1 MSIPGSEA
9 VEVPVLIVGAGPAG
23 LALSVALSRYG
34 VRHLVVERHRSTAHT
49 PRAHIINQRTVEIF
63 RHLGISDRFHA
74 VATPQHLMASNLWVT
89 TLAGLEVARSETWG
103 TSAERAADYRAASP
117 EPMANCPQ
125 TVLEPMLLGAA
136 RDMGA
141 DIRFGWEFTSLA
153 QDQDGVTSV
162 IRERDGG
169 AALTVRSQ
177 YVVGA
182 DGARS
187 RVLAQA
193 GLTVDGPDDL
203 ARAANIWF
211 RADLSAYLAYRPGV
225 LTWNVMPGPLP
236 PLRLGTLICH
246 KPFTEFV
253 LAFMYDPEQVSL
265 DTLGADELCRRIR
278 AFVGEDVDAEILGV
292 AGWQVRAQIASSYAA
307 GRVFCMGDAVHR
319 HPPTNGL
326 GLNMSIADAYNLGWK
341 LALVLTGR
349 AGAALLDS
357 YSPERQPVG
366 AQGVQRAITSLQ
378 EGAAVEAALGYE
390 PAQPA
395 EAGWKA
401 LGTLYE
407 PGPAGDERRD
417 ALYKAIELSNYQFN
431 AHGIELGYRYRSD
444 AIVDDGSPDP
454 IPKTPARDPQ
464 LYYQPTTRP
473 GARVPHA
480 RLEQDGV
487 PVSSLDLADDLGFA
501 LLTGVGGEAWVQAA
515 AEISARTGVPIRVH
529 VIGGRDGVTD
539 PYGEWASLREV
550 ETTGC
555 VLVRPDRH
563 VAWRS
568 MRHTADS
575 ARRLPAAVEQALGL
589 TGRQALRV
597 PGKDPAVT
605 FTGIM
610 TRSGPDPLAP
620 RPHARRNV

>member
-1 MSIPGSEA
+1 MSIPGSST

-23 LALSVALSRYG
+23 LALSAALSRYG
-34 VRHLVVERHRSTAHT
+34 VRHLLVERHPGTAHT
-49 PRAHIINQRTVEIF
+49 PRAHIINQRTVEIL

-74 VATPQHLMASNLWVT
+74 VATPQHQMASNLWVT

-103 TSAERAADYRAASP
+103 TSAERAADYSAASP

-125 TVLEPMLLGAA
+125 TVLEPMLLAAA

-141 DIRFGWEFTSLA
+141 DIRFGWEFIHLA

-162 IRERDGG
+162 VQERDGE
-169 AALTVRSQ
+169 ATLTVRSQ

-187 RVLAQA
+187 RVLGQA
-193 GLTVDGPDDL
+193 GLTVEGPDDL

-211 RADLSAYLAYRPGV
+211 RADLSKYLARRPGV

-265 DTLGADELCRRIR
+265 DAMGADELRERIS
-278 AFVGEDVDAEILGV
+278 ALVGEEVDAEILGV
-292 AGWQVRAQIASSYAA
+292 AGWQVRAQIAPAYSA
-307 GRVFCMGDAVHR
+307 GRVFAMGDAVHR

-341 LALVLTGR
+341 LALVLAGR

-357 YSPERQPVG
+357 YSAERQPVG

-390 PAQPA
+390 PGQTA
-395 EAGWKA
+395 EAGWEA
-401 LGTLYE
+401 LNTLYE
-407 PGPAGDERRD
+407 PGPAGDERRN
-417 ALYKAIELSNYQFN
+417 ALRKAIELSNYQFN
-431 AHGIELGYRYRSD
+431 AHGIELGYRYQSD

-454 IPKTPARDPQ
+454 IPARDPQ

-480 RLEQDGV
+480 RLERDGV
-487 PVSSLDLADDLGFA
+487 PVSSLDLVDDLSFA
-501 LLTGVGGEAWVQAA
+501 LLTGVGGQTWSRAA
-515 AEISARTGVPIRVH
+515 AEASARAGVPVRVH
-529 VIGGRDGVTD
+529 VIGGQDGVTD

-568 MRHTADS
+568 TRYTPDS
-575 ARRLPAAVEQALGL
+575 ARQLPAAIEQALGL
-589 TGRQALRV
+589 AGR
-597 PGKDPAVT
+597 
-605 FTGIM
+605 
-610 TRSGPDPLAP
+610 
-620 RPHARRNV
+620 

>member
-1 MSIPGSEA
+1 MSSPGSST

-23 LALSVALSRYG
+23 LALSAALSRYG
-34 VRHLVVERHRSTAHT
+34 VGHLLVERHRGTAHT
-49 PRAHIINQRTVEIF
+49 PRAHIINQRTVEIL

-74 VATPQHLMASNLWVT
+74 VATPQHQMASNLWVT

-125 TVLEPMLLGAA
+125 TVLEPMLLTAA

-141 DIRFGWEFTSLA
+141 DIRFGWEFLHLA

-162 IRERDGG
+162 VQERDGE
-169 AALTVRSQ
+169 ATLTVRSQ
-177 YVVGA
+177 YVVAA

-187 RVLAQA
+187 RVLSQA
-193 GLTVDGPDDL
+193 GLTVEGPDDL

-211 RADLSAYLAYRPGV
+211 RADLSKYLARRPGV

-265 DTLGADELCRRIR
+265 DALSAGELRERIS
-278 AFVGEDVDAEILGV
+278 ALVGEEVDAEILGV
-292 AGWQVRAQIASSYAA
+292 AGWQVRAQIAPAYSA
-307 GRVFCMGDAVHR
+307 GRVFAMGDAVHR

-341 LALVLTGR
+341 LALVLAGR
-349 AGAALLDS
+349 AGAGLLDS
-357 YSPERQPVG
+357 YSAERQPVG

-390 PAQPA
+390 PGQGA
-395 EAGWKA
+395 EAGWEA
-401 LGTLYE
+401 LDTLYE
-407 PGPAGDERRD
+407 PGPAGGERRE
-417 ALYKAIELSNYQFN
+417 ALRKAIELSNYQFN
-431 AHGIELGYRYRSD
+431 AHGVELGYRYRSD

-454 IPKTPARDPQ
+454 IPPRDPQ
-464 LYYQPTTRP
+464 LYYQATTRP

-480 RLEQDGV
+480 RLERDGV
-487 PVSSLDLADDLGFA
+487 PVSSLDLVDDLGFA
-501 LLTGVGGEAWVQAA
+501 LLTGVGGEAWDRAA
-515 AEISARTGVPIRVH
+515 ADASARTGVPVRVH
-529 VIGGRDGVTD
+529 VIGGRAGVTD
-539 PYGEWASLREV
+539 PYGEWAGVREIEV
-550 ETTGC
+550 TGC

-568 MRHTADS
+568 MRHTLDS
-575 ARRLPAAVEQALGL
+575 ARQLPGVVEQALGRA
-589 TGRQALRV
+589 GR
-597 PGKDPAVT
+597 
-605 FTGIM
+605 
-610 TRSGPDPLAP
+610 
-620 RPHARRNV
+620 

>member
-1 MSIPGSEA
+1 MSIPGPST

-23 LALSVALSRYG
+23 LALSVALARYG
-34 VRHLVVERHRSTAHT
+34 VGHLVIERHRDTAHT

-74 VATPQHLMASNLWVT
+74 VATPQHLMANNLWVT

-103 TSAERAADYRAASP
+103 TSAARAADYRMASP

-125 TVLEPMLLGAA
+125 TVLEPMLLAAA
-136 RDMGA
+136 RDAGA
-141 DIRFGWEFTSLA
+141 DIRFGWEFVSLA

-162 IRERDGG
+162 VRQRGGG
-169 AALTVRSQ
+169 ATLTVRSR

-187 RVLAQA
+187 RVLGQA
-193 GLTVDGPDDL
+193 GLAVDGPDDL

-211 RADLSAYLAYRPGV
+211 RADLSRYLAHRPGV

-253 LAFMYDPEQVSL
+253 LAFMYDPNQVSL
-265 DTLGADELCRRIR
+265 DAMSTGELRERIC
-278 AFVGEDVDAEILGV
+278 ALVGEDVDAEILGV
-292 AGWQVRAQIASSYAA
+292 AGWQVRAQIAPAYVA

-341 LALVLTGR
+341 LALVLAGR
-349 AGAALLDS
+349 AGGALLDS
-357 YSPERQPVG
+357 YSAERQPVG

-390 PAQPA
+390 PAQPT
-395 EAGWKA
+395 EAGWQA
-401 LGTLYE
+401 LNTLYE
-407 PGPAGDERRD
+407 SGPAGDERRE
-417 ALYKAIELSNYQFN
+417 ALRKAIELSNYQFN
-431 AHGIELGYRYRSD
+431 AHGIELGYRYQSD
-444 AIVDDGSPDP
+444 AITGDGSPDP
-454 IPKTPARDPQ
+454 IPVRDPQ

-480 RLEQDGV
+480 RLERDGV
-487 PVSSLDLADDLGFA
+487 PVSSLDLVDDLGFA
-501 LLTGVGGEAWVQAA
+501 LLTGVGGEAWSGAA
-515 AEISARTGVPIRVH
+515 AEASARAGVPVRVH
-529 VIGGRDGVTD
+529 VIGGREGVTD
-539 PYGEWASLREV
+539 PYGEWACLREV

-568 MRHTADS
+568 TRYTSDS
-575 ARRLPAAVEQALGL
+575 GRQLPAVIEQALGL
-589 TGRQALRV
+589 T
-597 PGKDPAVT
+597 
-605 FTGIM
+605 
-610 TRSGPDPLAP
+610 
-620 RPHARRNV
+620 AR

>member
-1 MSIPGSEA
+1 MSIPGSST

-23 LALSVALSRYG
+23 LALSAALSRYG
-34 VRHLVVERHRSTAHT
+34 VGHLLVERHRGTAHT
-49 PRAHIINQRTVEIF
+49 PRAHIINQRTVEIL

-74 VATPQHLMASNLWVT
+74 VATPQHLMANNLWVT
-89 TLAGLEVARSETWG
+89 TLAGQEVARSETWG

-125 TVLEPMLLGAA
+125 TVLEPMLLAAA

-153 QDQDGVTSV
+153 QDEAGVTSV
-162 IRERDGG
+162 IHERDGD
-169 AALTVRSQ
+169 ATLTVRSQ
-177 YVVGA
+177 YVAGA

-187 RVLAQA
+187 RVLGQA
-193 GLTVDGPDDL
+193 GLTVEGPDDL

-211 RADLSAYLAYRPGV
+211 RADLSRYLAHRPGV

-253 LAFMYDPEQVSL
+253 LAFMYDPAQVSL
-265 DTLGADELCRRIR
+265 DALSASELHSRIT
-278 AFVGEDVDAEILGV
+278 ALVGEEVEAEILGV
-292 AGWQVRAQIASSYAA
+292 AGWQVRAQIAPAYAA
-307 GRVFCMGDAVHR
+307 GRVFAMGDAVHR

-341 LALVLTGR
+341 LALVLAGR

-357 YSPERQPVG
+357 YSAERQPVG

-390 PAQPA
+390 PGQAA
-395 EAGWKA
+395 EPGWAA
-401 LGTLYE
+401 LTTLYE

-417 ALYKAIELSNYQFN
+417 ALRKAIELSNYQFN
-431 AHGIELGYRYRSD
+431 AHGVELGYRYQSA
-444 AIVDDGSPDP
+444 AIVDDGSPEV
-454 IPKTPARDPQ
+454 TPARDPQ

-480 RLEQDGV
+480 RLERDGV
-487 PVSSLDLADDLGFA
+487 PVSSLDLVDDLGFA
-501 LLTGVGGEAWVQAA
+501 LLTGVGGQAWSRAA
-515 AEISARTGVPIRVH
+515 AEASARVGVPVRVH
-529 VIGGRDGVTD
+529 VIGGQDGVTD
-539 PYGEWASLREV
+539 PYGEWAALREV
-550 ETTGC
+550 ETTGA

-568 MRHTADS
+568 MRYAPDRAARLTAV
-575 ARRLPAAVEQALGL
+575 LEQLLGL
-589 TGRQALRV
+589 EQL
-597 PGKDPAVT
+597 
-605 FTGIM
+605 
-610 TRSGPDPLAP
+610 S
-620 RPHARRNV
+620 

>member
-1 MSIPGSEA
+1 MSNPGTST

-23 LALSVALSRYG
+23 LALSAALSRYG
-34 VRHLVVERHRSTAHT
+34 VGHLLVERHRGTAHT
-49 PRAHIINQRTVEIF
+49 PRAHIINQRTVEIL

-74 VATPQHLMASNLWVT
+74 VATPQHQMASNLWVT

-125 TVLEPMLLGAA
+125 TVLEPMLLTAA

-141 DIRFGWEFTSLA
+141 DIRFGWEFLHLA

-162 IRERDGG
+162 VQERDGE
-169 AALTVRSQ
+169 ATLTVRSQ

-187 RVLAQA
+187 RVLGQA
-193 GLTVDGPDDL
+193 GLTVEGPDDL

-211 RADLSAYLAYRPGV
+211 RADLSKYLARRPGV

-253 LAFMYDPEQVSL
+253 LAFMYDPGQVSL
-265 DTLGADELCRRIR
+265 DAMGADELRERIS
-278 AFVGEDVDAEILGV
+278 ALVGEEVDAEILGV
-292 AGWQVRAQIASSYAA
+292 AGWQVRAQIAPAYSA
-307 GRVFCMGDAVHR
+307 GRVFAMGDAVHR

-341 LALVLTGR
+341 LALVLAGR

-390 PAQPA
+390 PGQAA
-395 EAGWKA
+395 EAGWEA
-401 LGTLYE
+401 LNTLYE
-407 PGPAGDERRD
+407 PGPAGDERRN
-417 ALYKAIELSNYQFN
+417 ALRKAIELSNYQFN
-431 AHGIELGYRYRSD
+431 AHGIELGYRYQSD

-454 IPKTPARDPQ
+454 IPARDPQ

-480 RLEQDGV
+480 RLERDGV
-487 PVSSLDLADDLGFA
+487 PVSSLDLVDDLSFA
-501 LLTGVGGEAWVQAA
+501 LLTGVGGEAWSRAA
-515 AEISARTGVPIRVH
+515 AEASARAGVPVRVH
-529 VIGGRDGVTD
+529 VIGGQDGVTD

-568 MRHTADS
+568 TRYTPDS
-575 ARRLPAAVEQALGL
+575 ARQLPAAIEQALGL
-589 TGRQALRV
+589 AGR
-597 PGKDPAVT
+597 
-605 FTGIM
+605 
-610 TRSGPDPLAP
+610 
-620 RPHARRNV
+620 

>member
-1 MSIPGSEA
+1 MSNPGTST

-23 LALSVALSRYG
+23 LALSAALSRYG
-34 VRHLVVERHRSTAHT
+34 VGHLLVERHRGTAHT
-49 PRAHIINQRTVEIF
+49 PRAHIINQRTVEIL

-74 VATPQHLMASNLWVT
+74 VATPQHQMASNLWVT

-125 TVLEPMLLGAA
+125 TVLEPMLLAAA

-141 DIRFGWEFTSLA
+141 DIRFGWEFIHLA

-162 IRERDGG
+162 VQERDGE
-169 AALTVRSQ
+169 ATLTVRSQ

-187 RVLAQA
+187 RVLGQA
-193 GLTVDGPDDL
+193 GLTVEGPDDL

-211 RADLSAYLAYRPGV
+211 RADLSKYLARRPGV

-265 DTLGADELCRRIR
+265 DAMGADELRERIS
-278 AFVGEDVDAEILGV
+278 ALVGEEVHAEILGV
-292 AGWQVRAQIASSYAA
+292 AGWQVRAQIAPAYSA
-307 GRVFCMGDAVHR
+307 GRVFAMGDAVHR

-341 LALVLTGR
+341 LALVLAGR

-390 PAQPA
+390 PGQAA
-395 EAGWKA
+395 EAGWEA
-401 LGTLYE
+401 LNTLYE
-407 PGPAGDERRD
+407 PGPAGDERRN
-417 ALYKAIELSNYQFN
+417 ALRKAIELSNYQFN
-431 AHGIELGYRYRSD
+431 AHGIELGYRYQSD

-454 IPKTPARDPQ
+454 IPARDPQ

-480 RLEQDGV
+480 RLERDGV
-487 PVSSLDLADDLGFA
+487 PVSSLDLVDDLSFA
-501 LLTGVGGEAWVQAA
+501 LLTGVGGEAWSRAA
-515 AEISARTGVPIRVH
+515 AEASARAGVPVRVH
-529 VIGGRDGVTD
+529 VIGGQDGVTD

-568 MRHTADS
+568 TRYTPDS
-575 ARRLPAAVEQALGL
+575 ARQLPAAIEQALGL
-589 TGRQALRV
+589 AGR
-597 PGKDPAVT
+597 
-605 FTGIM
+605 
-610 TRSGPDPLAP
+610 
-620 RPHARRNV
+620 

>member
-1 MSIPGSEA
+1 MSMPGSET

-34 VRHLVVERHRSTAHT
+34 VGHLVVERHRGTAHT

-74 VATPQHLMASNLWVT
+74 VATPQHLMANNLWVT
-89 TLAGLEVARSETWG
+89 TLAGPEVARSETWG
-103 TSAERAADYRAASP
+103 TSAERAADYRMASP

-136 RDMGA
+136 RDAGA
-141 DIRFGWEFTSLA
+141 DVRFGWEFISLE
-153 QDQDGVTSV
+153 QDHDGVTSV
-162 IRERDGG
+162 IRERDG
-169 AALTVRSQ
+169 ATTLTVRSQ

-187 RVLAQA
+187 RVLDQA
-193 GLTVDGPDDL
+193 GLTVEGPDDL

-211 RADLSAYLAYRPGV
+211 RADLSRYFAHRPGV

-253 LAFMYDPEQVSL
+253 LAFMYDPKQVAL
-265 DTLGADELCRRIR
+265 DALGTGELTERIS
-278 AFVGEDVDAEILGV
+278 ALVGEDVEAEILGV

-341 LALVLTGR
+341 LALVL
-349 AGAALLDS
+349 AGGADAALLDS

-366 AQGVQRAITSLQ
+366 ARGVQRAITSLQ

-390 PAQPA
+390 PGQTA
-395 EAGWKA
+395 EAGWEA
-401 LGTLYE
+401 LNTLHE
-407 PGPAGDERRD
+407 PGPAGDERRN
-417 ALYKAIELSNYQFN
+417 ALHKAIELSNYQFN
-431 AHGIELGYRYRSD
+431 AHGIELGYRYQSD
-444 AIVDDGSPDP
+444 AIVEDGSPDP
-454 IPKTPARDPQ
+454 TPARDPQ

-487 PVSSLDLADDLGFA
+487 PLSSLDLVDELGFA
-501 LLTGVGGEAWVQAA
+501 LLTGVGGEAWAQAA
-515 AEISARTGVPIRVH
+515 EVSARAGVPVRVH
-529 VIGGRDGVTD
+529 VIGGREGVAD
-539 PYGEWASLREV
+539 PYGEWAARREV

-568 MRHTADS
+568 LRYTPDS
-575 ARRLPAAVEQALGL
+575 ARQLPAVIEQALG
-589 TGRQALRV
+589 
-597 PGKDPAVT
+597 
-605 FTGIM
+605 
-610 TRSGPDPLAP
+610 
-620 RPHARRNV
+620 RRG

>member
-23 LALSVALSRYG
+23 LALSAALARYG
-34 VRHLVVERHRSTAHT
+34 VEHLVIERHRGTAHT

-74 VATPQHLMASNLWVT
+74 VATPQHLMANNLWVT

-117 EPMANCPQ
+117 ESMANCPQ
-125 TVLEPMLLGAA
+125 TVLEPMLLTAA
-136 RDMGA
+136 RDLGA
-141 DIRFGWEFTSLA
+141 DIRFGWEFISLA
-153 QDQDGVTSV
+153 PDQDGVTSV
-162 IRERDGG
+162 IRARDGD

-187 RVLAQA
+187 RVLGHA
-193 GLTVDGPDDL
+193 GLTAEGPDDL

-211 RADLSAYLAYRPGV
+211 RADLSRYLAHRPGV

-265 DTLGADELCRRIR
+265 DSLGDGELRDRIS

-292 AGWQVRAQIASSYAA
+292 AGWQVRAQIAPAYSA

-341 LALVLTGR
+341 LALVLAGR

-357 YSPERQPVG
+357 YSAERQPVG

-378 EGAAVEAALGYE
+378 EGAAVEAALGFE

-401 LGTLYE
+401 LSTLYE

-417 ALYKAIELSNYQFN
+417 ALQKAIALSNYQFN

-444 AIVDDGSPDP
+444 AIVDDGSPA
-454 IPKTPARDPQ
+454 PAPERDPQ
-464 LYYQPTTRP
+464 LYYQATTRP

-480 RLEQDGV
+480 RFELGGV
-487 PVSSLDLADDLGFA
+487 PVSSLDLVDDLGFA
-501 LLTGVGGEAWVQAA
+501 LLTGVGGQGWARVA
-515 AEISARTGVPIRVH
+515 AEISAKTGIPVRVH
-529 VIGGRDGVTD
+529 VIGGREGVTD
-539 PYGEWASLREV
+539 PYGEWASLRQV

-568 MRHTADS
+568 MRYTPDS
-575 ARRLPAAVEQALGL
+575 ARQLPAVIKQVLG
-589 TGRQALRV
+589 R
-597 PGKDPAVT
+597 
-605 FTGIM
+605 
-610 TRSGPDPLAP
+610 
-620 RPHARRNV
+620 

>member
-34 VRHLVVERHRSTAHT
+34 VGHLVVERHRGTAHT

-63 RHLGISDRFHA
+63 RHLGISDRFHT
-74 VATPQHLMASNLWVT
+74 VATPQHLMANNLWVT

-125 TVLEPMLLGAA
+125 TVLEPMLLAAA

-141 DIRFGWEFTSLA
+141 DIRFGWEFISLA

-162 IRERDGG
+162 IRQRDGE
-169 AALTVRSQ
+169 ATLTVRSQ

-187 RVLAQA
+187 RVLGHA
-193 GLTVDGPDDL
+193 GLTVEGPDDL

-211 RADLSAYLAYRPGV
+211 RADLSRYLASRPGV

-265 DTLGADELCRRIR
+265 DTLGTDELNRRIR

-292 AGWQVRAQIASSYAA
+292 AGWQVRAQIASAYAA
-307 GRVFCMGDAVHR
+307 GRVLCMGDAVHR

-341 LALVLTGR
+341 LALVLAGR
-349 AGAALLDS
+349 AGAGLLDS

-401 LGTLYE
+401 LSTLYE

-417 ALYKAIELSNYQFN
+417 ALRKAIELSNYQFN
-431 AHGIELGYRYRSD
+431 AHGIELGYRYQSD
-444 AIVDDGSPDP
+444 AIVGDASPDP
-454 IPKTPARDPQ
+454 TPARDPQ

-487 PVSSLDLADDLGFA
+487 PVSSLDLVDDLGFA
-501 LLTGVGGEAWVQAA
+501 LLTGVGGEAWTQAA
-515 AEISARTGVPIRVH
+515 AETSARAGVPVRVH
-529 VIGGRDGVTD
+529 VIGSREGVTD
-539 PYGEWASLREV
+539 PYGEWAALREV

-575 ARRLPAAVEQALGL
+575 AQQLPAVVEQALGL
-589 TGRQALRV
+589 TGRA
-597 PGKDPAVT
+597 
-605 FTGIM
+605 
-610 TRSGPDPLAP
+610 
-620 RPHARRNV
+620 

>member
-1 MSIPGSEA
+1 MSISGSST

-23 LALSVALSRYG
+23 LALSAALSRYG
-34 VRHLVVERHRSTAHT
+34 VGHLLVERHRGTAHT
-49 PRAHIINQRTVEIF
+49 PRAHIINQRTVEIL

-74 VATPQHLMASNLWVT
+74 VATPQHLMANNLWVT

-125 TVLEPMLLGAA
+125 TVLEPMLLAAA

-141 DIRFGWEFTSLA
+141 DIRFGWEFIQLA
-153 QDQDGVTSV
+153 QDRDGVTSV
-162 IRERDGG
+162 VRERDGD
-169 AALTVRSQ
+169 ATLTVRSG

-187 RVLAQA
+187 RVLGQA
-193 GLTVDGPDDL
+193 GLTVEGPDDL

-211 RADLSAYLAYRPGV
+211 RADLSRYLAHRAGV

-236 PLRLGTLICH
+236 PLRLGTMICH

-265 DTLGADELCRRIR
+265 DAMSSGELRERIN
-278 AFVGEDVDAEILGV
+278 ALVGEEVDAEILGV
-292 AGWQVRAQIASSYAA
+292 AGWQVRAQIAPAYSA

-326 GLNMSIADAYNLGWK
+326 GLNMSIADAYNLSWK
-341 LALVLTGR
+341 LALVLAGR
-349 AGAALLDS
+349 AGTALLDS

-390 PAQPA
+390 PGQAA
-395 EAGWKA
+395 EAGWAA
-401 LGTLYE
+401 LNTLYE
-407 PGPAGDERRD
+407 PGPAGDERRN
-417 ALYKAIELSNYQFN
+417 ALRKAIELSNYQFN

-444 AIVDDGSPDP
+444 AIVDDGSPEP
-454 IPKTPARDPQ
+454 IPTRDPQ

-480 RLEQDGV
+480 RLERDGV
-487 PVSSLDLADDLGFA
+487 PVSSLDLVDDLGFA
-501 LLTGVGGEAWVQAA
+501 LLTGVGGQAWSRAA
-515 AEISARTGVPIRVH
+515 AEASARAGVPVRVH
-529 VIGGRDGVTD
+529 VIGGQDGVTD
-539 PYGEWASLREV
+539 PYGEWASVREV

-563 VAWRS
+563 VTWRS
-568 MRHTADS
+568 MRYTPDS
-575 ARRLPAAVEQALGL
+575 ARQLPAVIEQALGL
-589 TGRQALRV
+589 AAANRGSR
-597 PGKDPAVT
+597 
-605 FTGIM
+605 
-610 TRSGPDPLAP
+610 
-620 RPHARRNV
+620 

>member
-1 MSIPGSEA
+1 MSNRDPQTI
-9 VEVPVLIVGAGPAG
+9 EVPVLIVGAGPAG
-23 LALSVALSRYG
+23 LALSVALARYG
-34 VRHLVVERHRSTAHT
+34 VEHLLVERHRGTAHT
-49 PRAHIINQRTVEIF
+49 PRAHIINQRTVEIL

-74 VATPQHLMASNLWVT
+74 VATPQHLMANNLWVT
-89 TLAGLEVARSETWG
+89 TLAGQEVARSETWG
-103 TSAERAADYRAASP
+103 TSAERAADYRMASP

-136 RDMGA
+136 RDLGA
-141 DIRFGWEFTSLA
+141 DIRFGWEFTHLTPDSG
-153 QDQDGVTSV
+153 GVTSV
-162 IRERDGG
+162 IRERDG
-169 AALTVRSQ
+169 AATLTVRSR

-187 RVLAQA
+187 QVLGQA
-193 GLTVDGPDDL
+193 GLTVEGPDDL

-211 RADLSAYLAYRPGV
+211 RADLARYLAHRPGV

-253 LAFMYDPEQVSL
+253 LAFMYDPAQTSL
-265 DTLGADELCRRIR
+265 DTMTPGDLNRQISALVGA
-278 AFVGEDVDAEILGV
+278 DVDAEILGV
-292 AGWQVRAQIASSYAA
+292 AGWQVRAQIAPSYSA

-341 LALVLTGR
+341 LALVLAGR

-357 YSPERQPVG
+357 YSAERQPVG

-378 EGAAVEAALGYE
+378 EGAAIEAALGYE
-390 PAQPA
+390 PGQPA
-395 EAGWKA
+395 EAGWQA
-401 LGTLYE
+401 LAALYE

-417 ALYKAIELSNYQFN
+417 ALHKAIELSNYQFN
-431 AHGIELGYRYRSD
+431 AHGIELGYRYHSD
-444 AIVDDGSPDP
+444 AIADDDSPDP
-454 IPKTPARDPQ
+454 TPERDPQ

-480 RLEQDGV
+480 RLEHDGV

-501 LLTGVGGEAWVQAA
+501 LLTGPGGEAWSGPAA
-515 AEISARTGVPIRVH
+515 DVSARTGVPVRVH
-529 VIGGRDGVTD
+529 VIGGREGVTD
-539 PYGEWASLREV
+539 PYGEWAALREV
-550 ETTGC
+550 ESSGC

-568 MRHTADS
+568 IRYTPDGGQQ
-575 ARRLPAAVEQALGL
+575 LAAVLDQALGL
-589 TGRQALRV
+589 TG
-597 PGKDPAVT
+597 DVT
-605 FTGIM
+605 
-610 TRSGPDPLAP
+610 
-620 RPHARRNV
+620 

>member
-1 MSIPGSEA
+1 MSIPGPST

-23 LALSVALSRYG
+23 LALSAALSRYG
-34 VRHLVVERHRSTAHT
+34 VGHLLVERHRGTAHT
-49 PRAHIINQRTVEIF
+49 PRAHIINQRTVEIL

-74 VATPQHLMASNLWVT
+74 VATPQHQMANNLWVT

-125 TVLEPMLLGAA
+125 TVLEPMLLTAA

-141 DIRFGWEFTSLA
+141 DIRFGWEFIHLA

-162 IRERDGG
+162 VQERDGD
-169 AALTVRSQ
+169 ATLTVRSQ

-187 RVLAQA
+187 RVLGQA
-193 GLTVDGPDDL
+193 GLTVEGPDDL

-211 RADLSAYLAYRPGV
+211 RADLSKYLARRPGV

-253 LAFMYDPEQVSL
+253 LAFMYDPAQVSL
-265 DTLGADELCRRIR
+265 DAMGAGELRERISTL
-278 AFVGEDVDAEILGV
+278 VGEEVDAEILGV
-292 AGWQVRAQIASSYAA
+292 AGWQVRAQIAPAYSA
-307 GRVFCMGDAVHR
+307 GRVFAMGDAVHR

-341 LALVLTGR
+341 LALVLAGR

-390 PAQPA
+390 PGQAA
-395 EAGWKA
+395 EAGWEA
-401 LGTLYE
+401 LNTLYE
-407 PGPAGDERRD
+407 PGPAGDERRN
-417 ALYKAIELSNYQFN
+417 ALRKAIELSNYQFN
-431 AHGIELGYRYRSD
+431 AHGIELGYRYQSD

-454 IPKTPARDPQ
+454 IPARDPQ

-480 RLEQDGV
+480 RLERDGV
-487 PVSSLDLADDLGFA
+487 PVSSLDLVDDLSFA
-501 LLTGVGGEAWVQAA
+501 LLTGVGGEAWSRAA
-515 AEISARTGVPIRVH
+515 AEASARAGAPVRVH
-529 VIGGRDGVTD
+529 VIGGQDGVTD

-568 MRHTADS
+568 TRHTPDS
-575 ARRLPAAVEQALGL
+575 ARQLSAVIEQALGL
-589 TGRQALRV
+589 
-597 PGKDPAVT
+597 AVT
-605 FTGIM
+605 
-610 TRSGPDPLAP
+610 
-620 RPHARRNV
+620 

>member
-1 MSIPGSEA
+1 MSNPGTST

-23 LALSVALSRYG
+23 LALSAALSRYG
-34 VRHLVVERHRSTAHT
+34 VGHLLVERHRGTAHT
-49 PRAHIINQRTVEIF
+49 PRAHIINQRTVEIL

-74 VATPQHLMASNLWVT
+74 VATPQHQMASNLWVT

-125 TVLEPMLLGAA
+125 TVLEPMLLTAA

-141 DIRFGWEFTSLA
+141 DIRFGWEFLHLA

-162 IRERDGG
+162 VQERDGE
-169 AALTVRSQ
+169 ATLTVRSQ

-187 RVLAQA
+187 RVLSQA
-193 GLTVDGPDDL
+193 GLTVEGPDDL

-211 RADLSAYLAYRPGV
+211 RADLSKYLARRPGV

-253 LAFMYDPEQVSL
+253 LAFMYDPGQVSL
-265 DTLGADELCRRIR
+265 DAMGADELRERIS
-278 AFVGEDVDAEILGV
+278 ALVGEEVDAEILGV
-292 AGWQVRAQIASSYAA
+292 AGWQVRAQIAPAYSA
-307 GRVFCMGDAVHR
+307 GRVFAMGDAVHR

-341 LALVLTGR
+341 LALVLAGR

-390 PAQPA
+390 PGQAA
-395 EAGWKA
+395 EAGWEA
-401 LGTLYE
+401 LNTLYE
-407 PGPAGDERRD
+407 PGPAGDERRN
-417 ALYKAIELSNYQFN
+417 ALRKAIELSNYQFN
-431 AHGIELGYRYRSD
+431 AHGIELGYRYQSD

-454 IPKTPARDPQ
+454 IPARDPQ

-480 RLEQDGV
+480 RLERDGV
-487 PVSSLDLADDLGFA
+487 PVSSLDLVDDLSFA
-501 LLTGVGGEAWVQAA
+501 LLTGVGGEAWSRAA
-515 AEISARTGVPIRVH
+515 AEASARAGVPVRVH
-529 VIGGRDGVTD
+529 VIGGQDGVTD

-568 MRHTADS
+568 TRYTPDS
-575 ARRLPAAVEQALGL
+575 ARQLPAAIEQALGL
-589 TGRQALRV
+589 AGR
-597 PGKDPAVT
+597 
-605 FTGIM
+605 
-610 TRSGPDPLAP
+610 
-620 RPHARRNV
+620 